1 MGRGG
6 RSPTRRTARGAR
18 CPRLFQRDRQ
28 GPGQAQDM
36 RFLAALFTDPHARR
50 RARQSSQLRS
60 GVHTGNRFGS
70 DLYEHDPR
78 VIGKDSNSEIGFER
92 NRRADRHFLATTAA
106 ISAPPVFST
115 TQDGSSLT
123 QQVIFLACQCM
134 FMPPSTPMA
143 WPVMKLLSSE
153 ARKITVSTI
162 SDRYL
167 IC

>member
-1 MGRGG
+1 MGRVG

-36 RFLAALFTDPHARR
+36 RFLAALFTDPLARR

-60 GVHTGNRFGS
+60 GVHAGNRFGS
-70 DLYEHDPR
+70 DLYEHDLR

-106 ISAPPVFST
+106 ILAHRFFST
-115 TQDGSSLT
+115 TDGSSLT

-143 WPVMKLLSSE
+143 WPVMKSLSSE
-153 ARKITVSTI
+153 ARKITV
-162 SDRYL
+162 
-167 IC
+167 